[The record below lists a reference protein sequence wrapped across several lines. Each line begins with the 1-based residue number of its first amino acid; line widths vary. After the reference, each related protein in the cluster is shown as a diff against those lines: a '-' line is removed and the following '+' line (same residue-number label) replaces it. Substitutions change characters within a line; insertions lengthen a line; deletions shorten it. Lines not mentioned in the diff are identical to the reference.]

1 MSFLPPRR
9 ELARRL
15 PRCIGGLACFGLG
28 ISCIVKARLGLAPW
42 DVFHQGL
49 SDLTGLSLGL
59 MIEGMGLV
67 ILLLWIPL
75 RQRPGLGTILN
86 AIEIGLVAD
95 LGNRMFP
102 EASSILARWIYLAFG
117 LLIIGLG
124 SGLYIGSGLGTGP
137 RDGLMVGFNRRFGWS
152 IRRSRTTVELLALA
166 AGIALGGPI
175 GIGTL
180 VIAFGLGPIAH
191 VAIPRLALA
200 PLDAVEVDLDEV
212 DR

>member
-1 MSFLPPRR
+1 VSFLPPRR

-15 PRCIGGLACFGLG
+15 PRCIGGLACFGFG
-28 ISCIVKARLGLAPW
+28 ISCIVRARLGLAPW

-59 MIEGMGLV
+59 MIEGMGLL

-75 RQRPGLGTILN
+75 RQRPGLGTVLN

-95 LGNRMFP
+95 LGTALLP
-102 EASSILARWIYLAFG
+102 ETTSIFARWTYLAAG
-117 LLIIGLG
+117 LLVIGIG
-124 SGLYIGSGLGTGP
+124 SGFYIGAGLGTGP
-137 RDGLMVGFNRRFGWS
+137 RDGLMVGLNRRFGWS
-152 IRRSRTTVELLALA
+152 IRRSRTVVELLALG

-180 VIAFGLGPIAH
+180 VLAFGIGPIAH
-191 VAIPRLALA
+191 FTIPRLSLPPIANE
-200 PLDAVEVDLDEV
+200 PPVTVH
-212 DR
+212 